1 MIPYD
6 PVFLASIGLLCGLIG
21 GTAFYL
27 GDLRGEVRALRAIL
41 KARSLDEA
49 PRSRGD

>member
-1 MIPYD
+1 MVD
-6 PVFLASIGLLCGLIG
+6 PTFLASIGLLCGLIG

-41 KARSLDEA
+41 KARTLDEA
-49 PRSRGD
+49 PRIRGG